1 MSGYRITLAILYV
14 LVLLT
19 AIALVYVK
27 HKSRDLFVGL
37 QQAEKLQRTLEKKGV
52 ELMLEQSALLSHGK
66 VERVARKKLKM
77 RLPENKQILI
87 IE

>member
-14 LVLLT
+14 MVLVT

-37 QQAEKLQRTLEKKGV
+37 QKAEKLQRALEKEGV

-77 RLPENKQILI
+77 YLPENKRILI